1 MNAAFP
7 PGPRTFVDVASAFR
21 DFLSDPAGHVPR
33 ATKRWGPIVGM
44 RIGGAPIVFVAEPEL
59 VGEVLLDREGVF
71 VKDKVTRGL
80 SSFLGQG
87 LLTSEGDVWRRQ
99 RKLIAPSLTKKHIA
113 SYADTMTRIARAH
126 ADALGD
132 GEVRDVH
139 ADMTRV
145 TLDIVVETLFG
156 TALTEGYEHVASLM
170 DDLMNDFVEIIQ
182 SWRRLFP
189 SWVPF
194 SARRRIRRSGQEL
207 DAFIL
212 EIIRKRRASGE
223 LGDDLLSRLLEA
235 RDEAGSGMSDRQLRD
250 EALTL
255 FAAGHET
262 TANALTYALM
272 LLGEHPEIDARV
284 QAELARVLGDRAAR
298 SADVSKLE
306 LVDAVVKESLRLYP
320 PAYMIGREATR
331 DVRVGDWSLP
341 RGTTVLMSLFGMH
354 HDPRFFP
361 DPEAFRP
368 DRWLDGSTASVPKHV
383 YQPFGGGP
391 RICVGNH
398 FAMMEAV
405 LVLAGLLRRV
415 RYELISR
422 ERPRLQMAIT
432 MRPVPGLPM
441 RIRVRH

>member
-1 MNAAFP
+1 
-7 PGPRTFVDVASAFR
+7 
-21 DFLSDPAGHVPR
+21 VPR
-33 ATKRWGPIVGM
+33 ATRQWGPIVGM
-44 RIGGAPIVFVAEPEL
+44 HLAGAPIVFLAEPEL
-59 VGEVLLDREGVF
+59 IGEVLLDKEGVF
-71 VKDKVTRGL
+71 HKDKVTSDL

-87 LLTSEGDVWRRQ
+87 LLTAEDELWRKQ

-113 SYADTMTRIARAH
+113 SYADTMTRLAEAH
-126 ADALGD
+126 ASNLRD

-139 ADMTRV
+139 SDMTRL

-156 TALTEGYEHVASLM
+156 TALAAGYEKAAELM
-170 DDLMNDFVEIIQ
+170 DALMNDFVEMVQ
-182 SWRRLFP
+182 TWRRLFP

-194 SARRRIRRSGQEL
+194 AARRRTKEHAREL
-207 DAFIL
+207 DAFVL
-212 EIIRKRRASGE
+212 ELIRRKRASGE

-235 RDEAGSGMSDRQLRD
+235 RDDEGSGMSDRQLRD

-272 LLGEHPEIDARV
+272 LLGEHPEIDARL
-284 QAELARVLGDRAAR
+284 QTELGSALGDRKATA
-298 SADVSKLE
+298 ADVSKLP
-306 LVDAVVKESLRLYP
+306 LTDAVIKESLRLYP

-331 DVRVGDWSLP
+331 EVRIGAWELP
-341 RGTTVLMSLFGMH
+341 PRTTVLMSIWGMH

-368 DRWLDGSTASVPKHV
+368 DRWLDGSTTSLPKYV

-391 RICVGNH
+391 RVCVGNH

-405 LVLAGLLRRV
+405 LTLAALLRRA
-415 RYELISR
+415 RWELVSR
-422 ERPRLQMAIT
+422 TPPELQMAIT
-432 MRPVPGLPM
+432 MRPVHGLPM
-441 RIRVRH
+441 RVRLRGAGRSF